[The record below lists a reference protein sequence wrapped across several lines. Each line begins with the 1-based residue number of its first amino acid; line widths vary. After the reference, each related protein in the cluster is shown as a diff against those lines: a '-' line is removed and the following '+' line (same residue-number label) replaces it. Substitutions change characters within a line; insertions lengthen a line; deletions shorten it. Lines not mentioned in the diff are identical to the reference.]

1 MVTATCWLGKRC
13 AWANLRREFRGLE
26 KRPKFV
32 QTLQAVSL
40 VVRACARRERQRRQR
55 ESERESE
62 EVGASPAGRTSVSHL
77 RVCNQFRVVV
87 HDSKSLN
94 S

>member
-1 MVTATCWLGKRC
+1 MVTAICWLGKRC

-62 EVGASPAGRTSVSHL
+62 GGGSKPSRSNLGFTFARVQPIPSGSP
-77 RVCNQFRVVV
+77 
-87 HDSKSLN
+87 
-94 S
+94 